1 MLLMSFG
8 KFEFKHLF
16 HECEEFLD
24 TREYLKDGINNID
37 ANAGLDETTIR
48 CGIDRTGPAN
58 TENRRQGFPICL
70 SCWITYMHKIN
81 ER

>member
-1 MLLMSFG
+1 M
-8 KFEFKHLF
+8 FKHLF

-24 TREYLKDGINNID
+24 TREYLKDDINDID

-48 CGIDRTGPAN
+48 CGIGRTGPTN
-58 TENRRQGFPICL
+58 TDVKIVDKVFEYVYHV
-70 SCWITYMHKIN
+70 WITFMHKLY